1 MEYEQWVNCYG
12 DKLEELFYN
21 IQNYV
26 NDDLDESHILD
37 MCTIDHFYLFMYQN
51 SRDTLF

>member
-1 MEYEQWVNCYG
+1 MEYEQWVEYYS
-12 DKLEELFYN
+12 DKLEELFYY

-26 NDDLDESHILD
+26 NDDLEESHILD
-37 MCTIDHFYLFMYQN
+37 MCSKEQFYLFMYHN